1 MRRIAA
7 ACLLGAALVLAASC
21 GSGSS
26 TTTPRTQTGTINLTS
41 ANSSAGSG
49 NLEAEVVSFLFQ
61 PDGAG
66 PAETGSSTGTRTLT
80 WSDAIMWARCSGDS
94 QSCHWYSGSAPRCL
108 RAGRRVQVAW
118 VETRPAGDAP
128 GQQLLA
134 WMKCLGS

>member
-1 MRRIAA
+1 M
-7 ACLLGAALVLAASC
+7 LAASC

-26 TTTPRTQTGTINLTS
+26 TATPHTQTGTITLTP
-41 ANSSAGSG
+41 GKLG
-49 NLEAEVVSFLFQ
+49 PEVVSFLFR

-66 PAETGSSTGTRTLT
+66 PDQTGSSTGTRTLT
-80 WSDAIMWARCSGDS
+80 WSDAIMWARCSGGS

-118 VETRPAGDAP
+118 VETRPVGDAP

-134 WMKCLGS
+134 WMKCLGP